1 MGVSSSDPSVYGCN
15 YFNRSSAPE
24 VEDKDIEEQAQIVAD
39 VGVLKISAV
48 DYAAC
53 SHPI

>member
-24 VEDKDIEEQAQIVAD
+24 VEDEDIEEQAQIVPD
-39 VGVLKISAV
+39 VRVLKISAV